1 MSGAPPKKSYEDGGH
16 SSSSR
21 YPLEDTGTYPKL
33 TSSGVSNEYHHPPYD
48 VGQDARTVK
57 IPRSESRDIERRSP
71 LHSGYRML
79 TSSLNDSHTDSHPTP
94 PGSRLESRDS
104 KDNQRIETRESS
116 GEGKRDAQSVKGEK
130 DAKCDSRGDD
140 NKEAKYDRENYGD
153 LKSDA
158 KVEKESYIAASSHL
172 NWKESKDYPR
182 GKRSSEP
189 PAGTDPWSRGSSQGL
204 VEVGKDCSVKDRSV
218 TEERDYMETQEAVG
232 ENRVDSKGED
242 RFKEKDRKR
251 KDSKHR
257 DWGDRDKERSDRR
270 SSMQV
275 GNISSDCKE
284 STREERESEKWERD
298 KKDLFKDKER
308 QKEREKD
315 HIKRESWNGA
325 EKEGMGMHNE
335 KELGEGSVKV
345 PPLEQENLVSE
356 QKKPKELDSWKNV
369 DREAKDRRREREVDM
384 EGDRPEKRS
393 RCYDKESDDGC
404 GDGEGVTE
412 REREAFNYGV
422 QQRKRMLRPR
432 SSPQVGNREPRFR
445 SRAQDN
451 EGYSSLFLFVP
462 DFKHIWF

>member
-1 MSGAPPKKSYEDGGH
+1 MSGAPKKSHEDGGH
-16 SSSSR
+16 SSSSK
-21 YPLEDTGTYPKL
+21 YPSLEDTGTYPKL
-33 TSSGVSNEYHHPPYD
+33 TSSVVANEYHHPPYD
-48 VGQDARTVK
+48 LGQDARAVK
-57 IPRSESRDIERRSP
+57 IPRSESRDMERRSP
-71 LHSGYRML
+71 LHSTYRMPS
-79 TSSLNDSHTDSHPTP
+79 SSLNDSHPDSHPP
-94 PGSRLESRDS
+94 SSESRLESRDS
-104 KDNQRIETRESS
+104 KDNQKMETRESS

-158 KVEKESYIAASSHL
+158 KVEKEGYIATNSLL
-172 NWKESKDYPR
+172 NWKEPKDYLR

-189 PAGTDPWSRGSSQGL
+189 PAGTDPWSRGSSQGP
-204 VEVGKDCSVKDRSV
+204 VEVGKDNSVKDRSV
-218 TEERDYMETQEAVG
+218 TEERDYIETHEAVA

-275 GNISSDCKE
+275 GNISSEYKE
-284 STREERESEKWERD
+284 STKDERESEKWERD
-298 KKDLFKDKER
+298 KKDLSKDKER
-308 QKEREKD
+308 QKDREKD
-315 HIKRESWNGA
+315 HIKRESWNVV

-335 KELGEGSVKV
+335 KELGDGSVKV

-393 RCYDKESDDGC
+393 RCYDKESDDG
-404 GDGEGVTE
+404 EGVTE
-412 REREAFNYGV
+412 REREPFNHGV

-432 SSPQVGNREPRFR
+432 GSPQFGNREPRFR
-445 SRAQDN
+445 SCAQDN
-451 EGYSSLFLFVP
+451 EGNVP
-462 DFKHIWF
+462 